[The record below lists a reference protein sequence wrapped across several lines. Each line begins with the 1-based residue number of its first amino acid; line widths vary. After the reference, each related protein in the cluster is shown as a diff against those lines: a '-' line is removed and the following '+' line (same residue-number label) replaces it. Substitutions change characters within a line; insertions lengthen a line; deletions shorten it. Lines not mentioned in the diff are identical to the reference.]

1 MTESH
6 KVPAAEAQAAQVKLR
21 RRVRAIAQRFVD
33 RATELGM
40 KGKRRDAAALEYFV
54 GAAALAEAI
63 GDNLLHQYLGR
74 VTAFIIAIH
83 GYAGVQRLLED

>member
-6 KVPAAEAQAAQVKLR
+6 KVPAAEDQAAQVERR
-21 RRVRAIAQRFVD
+21 RRVRLVAQRFVD

-54 GAAALAEAI
+54 GATALAEAI
-63 GDNLLHQYLGR
+63 GDSLLYEHLGR
-74 VTAFIIAIH
+74 ITAFIIAIH